1 MNLSENK
8 IILEER
14 IVGDIQGEFY
24 IPSYQR
30 GYRWDESQ
38 VCTLL
43 NDIYENGDGPYCL
56 QPLVVREDEQKR
68 YEVIDGQQ
76 RLTTIHIIYRFIKS
90 ILPHVKLK
98 YTLVYQTR
106 QENTT
111 FFDNIENESLAESNI
126 DFHFIHKAY
135 LTVRQ
140 WFSQFD
146 ETEIYSVALKFIS
159 FFNPDERSRKNGKG
173 VKVIW
178 YELKDAKVEE
188 AIALFTRLNIG
199 RIPLTNAELIK
210 ALFLCR
216 QNNNDQGKLLS
227 QDKQQEIALQ
237 WDTIERELHDEDF
250 WYFLTNKQ
258 TESYPTRIELIF
270 DFMAGEQ
277 TDHHDKYATFFYFS
291 EKRNGDL
298 QKLWEEISQYY
309 YRLKEWYKKENLY
322 HKIGYLVASRYTSI
336 DVLMNE
342 TKHLK
347 KTDMGRLLDEK
358 IKASIDFK
366 KPYGELSYDNDY
378 NAVTR
383 ILLLFNVVSLMKN
396 NGGARFPF
404 KEFNKQDKNNWS
416 LEHIHAQNSL
426 KLNTQEKW
434 KEWLGHH
441 IESVKGMAEGEK
453 EGEVTQLL
461 ADIHSAIK
469 NERLT
474 DVQFT
479 KLADHITHLLSEE
492 NEAVEYI
499 HSLSNMAL
507 LQASANS
514 ALSNGLFDAK
524 RRAIIKMDSQ
534 GLYIPYCTKMVFLKY
549 YTSEKQNKVNFHFWG
564 AEDRKIYI
572 EKMNE
577 VLKDYLKEEIQ
588 L

>member
-1 MNLSENK
+1 MTENNIQLGEK
-8 IILEER
+8 

-30 GYRWDESQ
+30 GYRWDKSQ
-38 VCTLL
+38 VCALL
-43 NDIYENGDGPYCL
+43 NDIYENGDEPYCL
-56 QPLVVREDEQKR
+56 QPLVVREDGEGR

-76 RLTTIHIIYRFIKS
+76 RLTTIHIIYRYIKS

-106 QENTT
+106 QENTA
-111 FFDNIENESLAESNI
+111 FFDDMENDTLAESNI

-135 LTVRQ
+135 MTVKQ
-140 WFSQFD
+140 WFSRFD

-159 FFNPDERSRKNGKG
+159 YFNPDERSRSIGKG

-178 YELKDAKVEE
+178 YELKDAKVED

-199 RIPLTNAELIK
+199 RIPLTNAELVK

-216 QNNNDQGKLLS
+216 QNNNYQGKQLS
-227 QDKQQEIALQ
+227 KEKQQEIALQ
-237 WDTIERELHDEDF
+237 WDTIERELHDENF

-270 DFMAGEQ
+270 DFMAGGK
-277 TDHHDKYATFFYFS
+277 TDSRDRYATFYYFS
-291 EKRNGDL
+291 EKRNEDL
-298 QKLWEEISQYY
+298 QKLWEEITQYY
-309 YRLKEWYKKENLY
+309 YRLKEWYKKSELY
-322 HKIGYLVASRYTSI
+322 HKIGYLVASRFTTI

-342 TKHLK
+342 TKNLRK
-347 KTDMGRLLDEK
+347 SEMEDLLDEK
-358 IKASIDFK
+358 IKESIDFK

-378 NAVTR
+378 DAVTR

-396 NGGARFPF
+396 NGGSRFPF
-404 KEFNKQDKNNWS
+404 KEFNKHDKDNWS

-461 ADIHSAIK
+461 EDINNAI
-469 NERLT
+469 NSERLT

-479 KLADHITHLLSEE
+479 ELSDHITHLLSEE
-492 NEAVEYI
+492 NEAVEYV

-549 YTSEKQNKVNFHFWG
+549 YTSEQQDKVSFHFWG
-564 AEDRKIYI
+564 AEDRRIYI

-577 VLKDYLKEEIQ
+577 VLHDYLKEEIQ

>member
-1 MNLSENK
+1 MTENNIQLGEK
-8 IILEER
+8 

-30 GYRWDESQ
+30 GYRWNESQ
-38 VCTLL
+38 VCALL
-43 NDIYENGDGPYCL
+43 NDIYENGDEPYCL
-56 QPLVVREDEQKR
+56 QPLVVREDVEGR

-76 RLTTIHIIYRFIKS
+76 RLTTIHIIYRYIKS
-90 ILPHVKLK
+90 ILPHIKLK

-106 QENTT
+106 QENTA
-111 FFDNIENESLAESNI
+111 FFDDMENDELAESNI

-135 LTVRQ
+135 ETVKQ
-140 WFSQFD
+140 WFSRFD

-159 FFNPDERSRKNGKG
+159 YFNPDERSRSVGKG

-178 YELKDAKVEE
+178 YELKDAKVED

-199 RIPLTNAELIK
+199 RIPLTNAELVK

-216 QNNNDQGKLLS
+216 HNNYHQGKQLS
-227 QDKQQEIALQ
+227 KEKQQEIALQ
-237 WDTIERELHDEDF
+237 WDTIERELHDENF

-258 TESYPTRIELIF
+258 TENYPTRIELIF
-270 DFMAGEQ
+270 DFMAGGQ
-277 TDHHDKYATFFYFS
+277 TYSRDKYATFYYFS
-291 EKRNGDL
+291 EKRNEDL
-298 QKLWEEISQYY
+298 QKLWEEITQYY
-309 YRLKEWYKKENLY
+309 YRLKEWYKKSGLY
-322 HKIGYLVASRYTSI
+322 HKIGYLVASRFTTI

-342 TKHLK
+342 TKNLRK
-347 KTDMGRLLDEK
+347 SEMEDLLDER
-358 IKASIDFK
+358 IKESIDFK

-378 NAVTR
+378 DAVTR

-404 KEFNKQDKNNWS
+404 MEFNKHDKDNWS

-461 ADIHSAIK
+461 ADINNAI
-469 NERLT
+469 NSERLT

-479 KLADHITHLLSEE
+479 ELSDHITHLLSEE
-492 NEAVEYI
+492 NEAVEYV

-549 YTSEKQNKVNFHFWG
+549 YTSEQQDKVSFHFWG
-564 AEDRKIYI
+564 AEDRRIYI

-577 VLKDYLKEEIQ
+577 VLHDYLKEEIQ

>member
-1 MNLSENK
+1 MIENNIQLGEK
-8 IILEER
+8 

-30 GYRWDESQ
+30 GYRWDETQ
-38 VCTLL
+38 VCALL
-43 NDIYENGDGPYCL
+43 NDIYENGDEPYCL
-56 QPLVVREDEQKR
+56 QPLVVREDGQGR

-76 RLTTIHIIYRFIKS
+76 RLTTIHIIYRYIKS

-106 QENTT
+106 QENTA
-111 FFDNIENESLAESNI
+111 FFDDMENESLAEKNI

-135 LTVRQ
+135 MTVKQ
-140 WFSQFD
+140 WFSRFD
-146 ETEIYSVALKFIS
+146 DTEIYSVALKFIS
-159 FFNPDERSRKNGKG
+159 YFNPDERSRSAGKG

-178 YELKDAKVEE
+178 YELKDAKVED

-199 RIPLTNAELIK
+199 RIPLTNAELVK

-216 QNNNDQGKLLS
+216 QGNNSQGKRLS
-227 QDKQQEIALQ
+227 KEKQQEIALQ
-237 WDTIERELHDEDF
+237 WDTIERELHDENF
-250 WYFLTNKQ
+250 WYFLTSRQ

-270 DFMAGEQ
+270 DFMAGGKM
-277 TDHHDKYATFFYFS
+277 DSRDKYATFFYFS
-291 EKRNGDL
+291 EKRNDDL
-298 QKLWEEISQYY
+298 QNLWEEITQYY
-309 YRLKEWYKKENLY
+309 YRLKEWYKKGELY
-322 HKIGYLVASRYTSI
+322 HKIGYLVASRYTTI

-342 TKHLK
+342 TKSLRK
-347 KTDMGRLLDEK
+347 SEMEDLLDER
-358 IKASIDFK
+358 IRASIDFK

-378 NAVTR
+378 DAVTR

-404 KEFNKQDKNNWS
+404 KEFNKHDKDNWS

-441 IESVKGMAEGEK
+441 IESVRGMAEGEK
-453 EGEVTQLL
+453 EGEVSQLL
-461 ADIHSAIK
+461 SDIQSAIES
-469 NERLT
+469 ERLT

-479 KLADHITHLLSEE
+479 ELSDHITHLLSEE
-492 NEAVEYI
+492 NEAVEYV

-549 YTSEKQNKVNFHFWG
+549 YTSEQQDKVSFHFWG
-564 AEDRKIYI
+564 AEDRRIYI

-577 VLKDYLKEEIQ
+577 VLHDYLKEEIQ

>member
-1 MNLSENK
+1 MTENNIQLGEK
-8 IILEER
+8 

-38 VCTLL
+38 VCALL
-43 NDIYENGDGPYCL
+43 NDIYENGDEPYCL
-56 QPLVVREDEQKR
+56 QPLVVREDGQGR

-76 RLTTIHIIYRFIKS
+76 RLTTIHIIYRYIKS

-106 QENTT
+106 QENTA
-111 FFDNIENESLAESNI
+111 FFDDMENETLAERNI

-135 LTVRQ
+135 MTVKT
-140 WFSQFD
+140 WFSRFD

-159 FFNPDERSRKNGKG
+159 YFNPDERSRTLGKG

-178 YELKDAKVEE
+178 YELKDAKVED

-199 RIPLTNAELIK
+199 RIPLTNAELVK

-216 QNNNDQGKLLS
+216 QTNNNSQGVQLS
-227 QDKQQEIALQ
+227 KEKQQEIALQ

-270 DFMAGEQ
+270 DFMAGGQ
-277 TDHHDKYATFFYFS
+277 TDSRDKYATFFFFS
-291 EKRNGDL
+291 EKRNEDL
-298 QKLWEEISQYY
+298 QKLWEDITQYY
-309 YRLKEWYKKENLY
+309 YRLKEWYKKGELY
-322 HKIGYLVASRYTSI
+322 HKIGYLVASRYTTI

-342 TKHLK
+342 TRNLRKSE
-347 KTDMGRLLDEK
+347 MENLLDER
-358 IKASIDFK
+358 IKASINFK
-366 KPYGELSYDNDY
+366 KPYSELSYDNDY
-378 NAVTR
+378 DAVTR

-404 KEFNKQDKNNWS
+404 KEFNKQGKDSWS

-453 EGEVTQLL
+453 AGEVSLL
-461 ADIHSAIK
+461 LEEIRKAIDS
-469 NERLT
+469 ERLT

-479 KLADHITHLLSEE
+479 ELSDHITHLLSEE
-492 NEAVEYI
+492 NEAVEYV

-524 RRAIIKMDSQ
+524 RRAVIKMDSQ

-549 YTSEKQNKVNFHFWG
+549 YTSEQQDKVSFHFWG
-564 AEDRKIYI
+564 AEDRRIYI

-577 VLKDYLKEEIQ
+577 VLHDYLKEEIQ

>member
-1 MNLSENK
+1 MSLNNIQLGEK
-8 IILEER
+8 

-30 GYRWDESQ
+30 GYRWDETQ
-38 VCTLL
+38 VCALL
-43 NDIYENGDGPYCL
+43 NDIYENGDEPYCL
-56 QPLVVREDEQKR
+56 QPLVVREDGEGR

-76 RLTTIHIIYRFIKS
+76 RLTTIYIIYRYLKS
-90 ILPHVKLK
+90 LLPHVPLK

-106 QENTT
+106 HENTA
-111 FFDNIENESLAESNI
+111 FFDDMENDTLAESNI

-135 LTVRQ
+135 MTVRQ
-140 WFSQFD
+140 WFSHFD
-146 ETEIYSVALKFIS
+146 ESEIYSVALKFIS
-159 FFNPDERSRKNGKG
+159 YFNPDERSRRIGKG

-178 YELKDAKVEE
+178 YELKDAKVED

-199 RIPLTNAELIK
+199 RIPLTNAELVK

-216 QNNNDQGKLLS
+216 QNNNYQEKQLS
-227 QDKQQEIALQ
+227 KEKQQEIALQ
-237 WDTIERELHDEDF
+237 WDTIERELHDENF

-258 TESYPTRIELIF
+258 TENYPTRIELIF
-270 DFMAGEQ
+270 DFMADGK
-277 TDHHDKYATFFYFS
+277 TGSHDRYATFYYFS
-291 EKRNGDL
+291 EKRNEDL
-298 QKLWEEISQYY
+298 QKLWEKITQYY
-309 YRLKEWYKKENLY
+309 YRLKEWYKKNELY
-322 HKIGYLVASRYTSI
+322 HKIGYLVASRFTTI

-342 TKHLK
+342 TKNLRK
-347 KTDMGRLLDEK
+347 SEMEDLLDER
-358 IKASIDFK
+358 IKESIDFK

-378 NAVTR
+378 DAVTR

-404 KEFNKQDKNNWS
+404 KEFNKQDKDNWS

-461 ADIHSAIK
+461 ADINNAI
-469 NERLT
+469 NSERLT

-479 KLADHITHLLSEE
+479 ELSDHITHLLSEE
-492 NEAVEYI
+492 NEAVEYV

-524 RRAIIKMDSQ
+524 RRTIIKMDSQ

-549 YTSEKQNKVNFHFWG
+549 YTSEQQDKVSFHFWG
-564 AEDRKIYI
+564 AEDRRIYI

-577 VLKDYLKEEIQ
+577 VLHDYLKEKIQ

>member
-1 MNLSENK
+1 MSLNNIQLGEK
-8 IILEER
+8 

-30 GYRWDESQ
+30 GYRWDETQ
-38 VCTLL
+38 VCALL
-43 NDIYENGDGPYCL
+43 NDIYENGDEPYCL
-56 QPLVVREDEQKR
+56 QPLVVREDGEGR

-76 RLTTIHIIYRFIKS
+76 RLTTIYIIYRYLKS
-90 ILPHVKLK
+90 LLPRVPLK

-106 QENTT
+106 HENTA
-111 FFDNIENESLAESNI
+111 FFDDMENDTLAESNI

-135 LTVRQ
+135 MTVKQ
-140 WFSQFD
+140 WFSHFD
-146 ETEIYSVALKFIS
+146 ESEIYSVALKFIS
-159 FFNPDERSRKNGKG
+159 YFNPDERSRSIGKG

-178 YELKDAKVEE
+178 YELKDAKVED

-199 RIPLTNAELIK
+199 RIPLTNAELVK

-216 QNNNDQGKLLS
+216 QNNNYQGKQLS
-227 QDKQQEIALQ
+227 KEKQQEIALQ
-237 WDTIERELHDEDF
+237 WDTIERELHDENF

-270 DFMAGEQ
+270 DFMAGGK
-277 TDHHDKYATFFYFS
+277 TDSRDRYATFYYFS
-291 EKRNGDL
+291 EKRNEDL
-298 QKLWEEISQYY
+298 QKLWEKITQYY
-309 YRLKEWYKKENLY
+309 YRLKEWYKKSELY
-322 HKIGYLVASRYTSI
+322 HKIGYLVASRFTTI

-342 TKHLK
+342 TKNLRK
-347 KTDMGRLLDEK
+347 SEMEDLLDKRIRE
-358 IKASIDFK
+358 SIDFK

-378 NAVTR
+378 DAVTR

-396 NGGARFPF
+396 NGGSRFPF
-404 KEFNKQDKNNWS
+404 KEFNKHDKDNWS

-441 IESVKGMAEGEK
+441 IESVKGMAEGEN

-461 ADIHSAIK
+461 EDINNAI
-469 NERLT
+469 NSERLT

-479 KLADHITHLLSEE
+479 ELSDHITHLLSEE
-492 NEAVEYI
+492 NEAVEYV

-549 YTSEKQNKVNFHFWG
+549 YTSEQQDKVSFHFWG
-564 AEDRKIYI
+564 AEDRRIYI

-577 VLKDYLKEEIQ
+577 VLHDYLKEEIQ

>member
-1 MNLSENK
+1 MSEQN

-30 GYRWDESQ
+30 GYRWDDIQ
-38 VCTLL
+38 VKALL
-43 NDIYENGDGPYCL
+43 NDIYENEDEPYCL
-56 QPLVVREDEQKR
+56 QPLVVREDENGR

-98 YTLVYQTR
+98 YSLVYQTR
-106 QENTT
+106 QENTA
-111 FFDNIENESLAESNI
+111 FFDDMENESLAESNI

-135 LTVRQ
+135 LTVKQ

-146 ETEIYSVALKFIS
+146 ETAIYSVALKFIS
-159 FFNPDERSRKNGKG
+159 YFNPDERSRNNGKG

-178 YELKDAKVEE
+178 YELKDAKVED

-216 QNNNDQGKLLS
+216 HNHKSQGRQLS
-227 QDKQQEIALQ
+227 KEKQQEIALQ
-237 WDTIERELHDEDF
+237 WDTIERELHDENF

-258 TESYPTRIELIF
+258 TDCYPTRIELIF

-277 TDHHDKYATFFYFS
+277 TDKRDKYSTFFYFS
-291 EKRNGDL
+291 NKRNDDL
-298 QKLWEEISQYY
+298 QKLWEDITLYY
-309 YRLKEWYKKENLY
+309 YRLKEWYKKEGLY
-322 HKIGYLVASRYTSI
+322 HKIGYLVASRFTTI

-342 TKHLK
+342 TKNLK
-347 KTDMGRLLDEK
+347 KSEMENLLDEK

-378 NAVTR
+378 DAVTR

-404 KEFNKQDKNNWS
+404 KEFNKRDKNNWS

-434 KEWLGHH
+434 KEWLCHH

-453 EGEVTQLL
+453 ESEVTQLL
-461 ADIHSAIK
+461 ADIHTAI
-469 NERLT
+469 ESEHLT

-479 KLADHITHLLSEE
+479 ELSNRITYLLSEE
-492 NEAVEYI
+492 NEAVEYV

-549 YTSEKQNKVNFHFWG
+549 YSSERQNKVNFHFWG

-577 VLKDYLKEEIQ
+577 VLKDFLNEEIP

>member
-1 MNLSENK
+1 MTENNIQLGEK
-8 IILEER
+8 

-38 VCTLL
+38 VCALL
-43 NDIYENGDGPYCL
+43 NDIYENGDEPYCL
-56 QPLVVREDEQKR
+56 QPLVVREDGQGR

-76 RLTTIHIIYRFIKS
+76 RLTTIHIIYRYIKS

-106 QENTT
+106 QENTA
-111 FFDNIENESLAESNI
+111 FFDDMENETLAESNI

-135 LTVRQ
+135 MTVKK
-140 WFSQFD
+140 WFARFD

-159 FFNPDERSRKNGKG
+159 YFNPDERSRTLGKG

-178 YELKDAKVEE
+178 YELKDAKVED

-199 RIPLTNAELIK
+199 RIPLTNAELVK

-216 QNNNDQGKLLS
+216 QTNNNSQGVQLS
-227 QDKQQEIALQ
+227 KEKQQEIALQ

-270 DFMAGEQ
+270 DFMAGGQ
-277 TDHHDKYATFFYFS
+277 TDSRDKYATFFFFS
-291 EKRNGDL
+291 EKRNEDL
-298 QKLWEEISQYY
+298 QKLWEEITQYY
-309 YRLKEWYKKENLY
+309 YRLKEWYKKGYLY
-322 HKIGYLVASRYTSI
+322 HKIGYLVASRYTTI

-342 TKHLK
+342 TKNLRK
-347 KTDMGRLLDEK
+347 SEMEDLLDER
-358 IKASIDFK
+358 IKASINFK
-366 KPYGELSYDNDY
+366 KPYSELSYDNDY
-378 NAVTR
+378 DAVTR

-404 KEFNKQDKNNWS
+404 KEFNKQGKDNWS

-453 EGEVTQLL
+453 AGEVSLL
-461 ADIHSAIK
+461 LEEIRKAIDS
-469 NERLT
+469 ERLT

-479 KLADHITHLLSEE
+479 ELSDHITHLLSEE
-492 NEAVEYI
+492 NEAVEYV

-549 YTSEKQNKVNFHFWG
+549 YTSEQQDKVSFHFWG
-564 AEDRKIYI
+564 AEDRRIYI

-577 VLKDYLKEEIQ
+577 VLHNYLKEEIQ

>member
-1 MNLSENK
+1 MDENK
-8 IILEER
+8 IQLEEKL
-14 IVGDIQGEFY
+14 VGQIEGDFY
-24 IPSYQR
+24 VPSYQR
-30 GYRWDESQ
+30 GYRWDETQ
-38 VCTLL
+38 VKDLL
-43 NDIYENGDGPYCL
+43 NDIYENGEKPYCL
-56 QPLVVREDEQKR
+56 QPIVVRKDEEGR

-76 RLTTIHIIYRFIKS
+76 RLTTLYIIYMYIKNRWPDDCDEPS
-90 ILPHVKLK
+90 FSLS
-98 YTLVYQTR
+98 YETR
-106 QENTT
+106 
-111 FFDNIENESLAESNI
+111 IENQDFFKQMDNGELAESNI
-126 DFHFIHKAY
+126 DFFFIHRAY
-135 LTVRQ
+135 SIVND
-140 WFSQFD
+140 WFS
-146 ETEIYSVALKFIS
+146 
-159 FFNPDERSRKNGKG
+159 NNKNGKPFSLVG
-173 VKVIW
+173 DILKFFDKWVKVIW
-178 YELKDAKVEE
+178 YELKDAKVED

-216 QNNNDQGKLLS
+216 HNHKSQGRQLS
-227 QDKQQEIALQ
+227 KEKQQEIALQ
-237 WDTIERELHDEDF
+237 WDTIERELHDENF

-258 TESYPTRIELIF
+258 TDCYPTRIELIF

-277 TDHHDKYATFFYFS
+277 TDKRDKYATFFYFS
-291 EKRNGDL
+291 NKRNDDL
-298 QKLWEEISQYY
+298 QKLWEDILQYY
-309 YRLKEWYKKENLY
+309 YRLKEWYKKDNLY
-322 HKIGYLVASRYTSI
+322 HKIGYLVASRYTTI
-336 DVLMNE
+336 DVLMYE
-342 TKHLK
+342 TKNLK
-347 KTDMGRLLDEK
+347 KSEMGKLLDEK
-358 IKASIDFK
+358 IKTSIDFK

-378 NAVTR
+378 DAVTR

-404 KEFNKQDKNNWS
+404 KEFNKRDKNNWS

-434 KEWLGHH
+434 KEWLCHH

-453 EGEVTQLL
+453 ESEVTQLL
-461 ADIHSAIK
+461 ADIHTAI
-469 NERLT
+469 ESEHLT

-479 KLADHITHLLSEE
+479 ELSNRITYLLSEE
-492 NEAVEYI
+492 NEAVEYV

-549 YTSEKQNKVNFHFWG
+549 YSSERQNKVNFHFWG

-577 VLKDYLKEEIQ
+577 VLKDYLKLNEEIT

>member
-1 MNLSENK
+1 MIENNIQLGEK
-8 IILEER
+8 

-30 GYRWDESQ
+30 GYRWDETQ
-38 VCTLL
+38 VCALL
-43 NDIYENGDGPYCL
+43 NDIYENGDEPYCL
-56 QPLVVREDEQKR
+56 QPLVVREDGQGR

-76 RLTTIHIIYRFIKS
+76 RLTTIHIIYRYIKS

-106 QENTT
+106 QENTA
-111 FFDNIENESLAESNI
+111 FFDDMENESLAEKNI

-135 LTVRQ
+135 MTVKQ
-140 WFSQFD
+140 WFSRFD
-146 ETEIYSVALKFIS
+146 DTEIYSVALKFIS
-159 FFNPDERSRKNGKG
+159 YFNPDERSRSAGKG

-178 YELKDAKVEE
+178 YELKDAKVED

-199 RIPLTNAELIK
+199 RIPLTNAELVK

-216 QNNNDQGKLLS
+216 QGNNSQGKRLS
-227 QDKQQEIALQ
+227 KEKQQEIALQ
-237 WDTIERELHDEDF
+237 WDTIERELHDENF
-250 WYFLTNKQ
+250 WYFLTSRQ

-270 DFMAGEQ
+270 DFMAGGKM
-277 TDHHDKYATFFYFS
+277 DSRDKYATFFYFS
-291 EKRNGDL
+291 EKRNDDL
-298 QKLWEEISQYY
+298 QNLWEEITQYY
-309 YRLKEWYKKENLY
+309 YRLKEWYKKGELY
-322 HKIGYLVASRYTSI
+322 HKIGYLVASRYTTI

-342 TKHLK
+342 TKSLRK
-347 KTDMGRLLDEK
+347 SEMEDLLDER
-358 IKASIDFK
+358 IRASIDFK

-378 NAVTR
+378 DAVTR

-404 KEFNKQDKNNWS
+404 KEFNKHDKDNWS

-441 IESVKGMAEGEK
+441 IESVRGMAEGEK
-453 EGEVTQLL
+453 EGEVSQLL
-461 ADIHSAIK
+461 SDIQSAIES
-469 NERLT
+469 ERLT

-479 KLADHITHLLSEE
+479 ELSDHITHLLSEE
-492 NEAVEYI
+492 NEAVEYV

-549 YTSEKQNKVNFHFWG
+549 YTSEQQDRVSFHFWG
-564 AEDRKIYI
+564 AEDRRIYI

-577 VLKDYLKEEIQ
+577 VLHDYLKEEIQ

>member
-1 MNLSENK
+1 MNENNIQLGEK
-8 IILEER
+8 

-38 VCTLL
+38 VCALL
-43 NDIYENGDGPYCL
+43 NDIYENGDEPYCL
-56 QPLVVREDEQKR
+56 QPLVVREDGLGR

-76 RLTTIHIIYRFIKS
+76 RLTTIHIIYRYIKS

-106 QENTT
+106 QENTV
-111 FFDNIENESLAESNI
+111 FFDDMENETLAESNI

-135 LTVRQ
+135 MTVKK
-140 WFSQFD
+140 WFSRFD

-159 FFNPDERSRKNGKG
+159 YFNPDERSRTLGKG

-178 YELKDAKVEE
+178 YELKDAKVED

-199 RIPLTNAELIK
+199 RIPLTNAELVK

-216 QNNNDQGKLLS
+216 QTNSNSQGVQLS
-227 QDKQQEIALQ
+227 KEKQQEIALQ

-270 DFMAGEQ
+270 DFMAGGQ
-277 TDHHDKYATFFYFS
+277 TNCHDKYATFFFFS
-291 EKRNGDL
+291 EKRNEDL
-298 QKLWEEISQYY
+298 QKLWEEITQYY
-309 YRLKEWYKKENLY
+309 YRLKEWYKKGELY
-322 HKIGYLVASRYTSI
+322 HKIGYLVASRYTTI

-342 TKHLK
+342 TKNLRK
-347 KTDMGRLLDEK
+347 SEMEDLLDER
-358 IKASIDFK
+358 IKASINFK
-366 KPYGELSYDNDY
+366 KPYSELSYDNDY
-378 NAVTR
+378 DAVTR

-404 KEFNKQDKNNWS
+404 KEFNKQGKDNWS

-453 EGEVTQLL
+453 AGEVTLL
-461 ADIHSAIK
+461 LEEIRKAIDS
-469 NERLT
+469 ERLT

-479 KLADHITHLLSEE
+479 ELSDHITHLLSEE
-492 NEAVEYI
+492 NEAVEYV

-524 RRAIIKMDSQ
+524 RRAVIKMDSQ

-549 YTSEKQNKVNFHFWG
+549 YTSEQQDKVSFHFWG
-564 AEDRKIYI
+564 AEDRRIYI

-577 VLKDYLKEEIQ
+577 VLRDYLKEEIQ